1 MSGRLGESGLG
12 DEGVYDVLDLC
23 LECRACKAECPVGVD
38 VARFKSEFL
47 ADYGRR
53 HGVPLGTRLLGNAHR
68 VAAWGSRLAPVSNW
82 IASSSIGRA
91 VNEHILGIDRRRTL
105 PVFRRQT
112 LRQRL
117 PASAASAEARLFVDT
132 FTNYYDPEI
141 GTAAVSVLE
150 RSGLTISPAANHC
163 CGRPHISQG
172 LLDDARRLAEQNVE
186 ALYADAQA
194 GRPLVFC
201 EPSCLSSIREDTP
214 DLLRGEARRK
224 AKVIAGVSVL
234 FEEIAAAR
242 AARIPRV
249 QGPPAILLHG
259 HCHQRSMGLVAAA
272 QQLLATVTGSPV
284 TDIQAGCCGMAGS
297 FGYERSHYDV
307 SRLIAERRLLPALRS
322 KAPDTVVIAAGT
334 SCRHQIHD
342 LAGDT
347 ALHPAVFLEALL
359 ARPGVR

>member
-1 MSGRLGESGLG
+1 MAGRLGEAGLG
-12 DEGVYDVLDLC
+12 DEGVYETLDLC

-47 ADYGRR
+47 ADYGSR

-68 VAAWGSRLAPVSNW
+68 VAAWGSRLAPLSNW
-82 IASSSIGRA
+82 VASSALGRA
-91 VNEHILGIDRRRTL
+91 VNERMLGIDRRRTL
-105 PVFRRQT
+105 PVFRRET

-117 PASAASAEARLFVDT
+117 RADGASSDARLFVDT

-141 GTAAVSVLE
+141 GTAVVNVLT
-150 RSGLTISPAANHC
+150 RSGLSISPAANHC
-163 CGRPHISQG
+163 CGRPQISRG
-172 LLDDARRLAEQNVE
+172 LLDVARRLAEQNVA
-186 ALYADAQA
+186 ALYSDAEA

-201 EPSCLSSIREDTP
+201 EPSCLSSIREDMP
-214 DLLRGEARRK
+214 DLLRGEARQQ

-242 AARIPRV
+242 ASRLPRV

-259 HCHQRSMGLVAAA
+259 HCHQRSMGLVPAA
-272 QQLLATVTGSPV
+272 QQLLALVTASPV

-307 SRLIAERRLLPALRS
+307 SRLIAERRLLPALRN
-322 KAPDTVVIAAGT
+322 KAPGTVVIAAGT
-334 SCRHQIHD
+334 SCRHQIYD

-347 ALHPAVFLEALL
+347 ALHPAVFLETLL
-359 ARPGVR
+359 QRPGVR